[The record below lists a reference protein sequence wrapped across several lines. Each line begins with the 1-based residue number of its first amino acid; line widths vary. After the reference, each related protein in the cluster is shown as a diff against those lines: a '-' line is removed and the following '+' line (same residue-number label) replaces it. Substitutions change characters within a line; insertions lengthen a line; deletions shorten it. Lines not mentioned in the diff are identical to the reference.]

1 LLVDACFFTT
11 TCLCSTINYTSPNL
25 TLMALNFALNVQN
38 ATTPNPL
45 STNKL
50 GALTVQPPTIN
61 DSTFINSFS

>member
-38 ATTPNPL
+38 ATTPN
-45 STNKL
+45 
-50 GALTVQPPTIN
+50 
-61 DSTFINSFS
+61 